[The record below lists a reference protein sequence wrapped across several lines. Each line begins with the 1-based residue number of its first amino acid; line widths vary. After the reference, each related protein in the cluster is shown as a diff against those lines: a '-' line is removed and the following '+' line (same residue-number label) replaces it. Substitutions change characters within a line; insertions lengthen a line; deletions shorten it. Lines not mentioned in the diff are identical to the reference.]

1 VPLQRIV
8 TRHNAQMGL
17 RNRLMSLDRRV
28 LRGNYPLQTN
38 DETTD
43 QYLQRL
49 THSWNGVIASLAIAL
64 VDTRQRLEAL
74 EARLGET
81 DQ

>member
-1 VPLQRIV
+1 
-8 TRHNAQMGL
+8 MGI
-17 RNRLMSLDRRV
+17 RDRLMSLDRHV

-43 QYLQRL
+43 QYLARL

-64 VDTRQRLEAL
+64 VDTRQRLAAL
-74 EARLGET
+74 EARLSDV

>member
-1 VPLQRIV
+1 
-8 TRHNAQMGL
+8 MGF
-17 RNRLMSLDRRV
+17 RDHLMSLDRRV

-38 DETTD
+38 DDTAD
-43 QYLQRL
+43 QYLARL

-64 VDTRQRLEAL
+64 VDTRQRLAAL
-74 EARLGET
+74 EARLGDT